1 MPPKILIPLA
11 VLSLASCNEYY
22 TPPSTSLPMTGG
34 SSGAVQDHPHAR
46 PTVRFPARVAIARIE
61 PAYDSFRLVSG
72 GGSEN
77 PEHAAKV
84 TALPGVRGMV
94 PLGRVALATRV
105 NSYRELDREALK
117 LGADLLA
124 VYRIETERRSSDAFE
139 PLSILSLGFAPTVS
153 NQTTTVA
160 TLIVRD
166 ARTGYIYG
174 VLEERAESKGV
185 TMAMDISS
193 AQRRAAKRTEKEAMD
208 RLMERLPGFWN
219 GVLAKGK

>member
-1 MPPKILIPLA
+1 
-11 VLSLASCNEYY
+11 
-22 TPPSTSLPMTGG
+22 
-34 SSGAVQDHPHAR
+34 
-46 PTVRFPARVAIARIE
+46 
-61 PAYDSFRLVSG
+61 
-72 GGSEN
+72 
-77 PEHAAKV
+77 
-84 TALPGVRGMV
+84 MV

>member
-1 MPPKILIPLA
+1 
-11 VLSLASCNEYY
+11 
-22 TPPSTSLPMTGG
+22 
-34 SSGAVQDHPHAR
+34 
-46 PTVRFPARVAIARIE
+46 
-61 PAYDSFRLVSG
+61 
-72 GGSEN
+72 
-77 PEHAAKV
+77 
-84 TALPGVRGMV
+84 MV
-94 PLGRVALATRV
+94 PLGRVALTTRV

-153 NQTTTVA
+153 NQITTVA
-160 TLIVRD
+160 TLVVRD